1 MGTSLE
7 NDAPSSNA
15 PRSAIALCCA
25 NLRPGGVQRMTL
37 LIAECLLRRG
47 WPVDLLLA
55 ENEGQISLPEDPGLR
70 ILPLAQSST
79 LAGRGAVVLADP
91 RGLPVNLRP
100 LVLPVNGFP
109 TLRILPALAR
119 YLRDER
125 PRAVFAP
132 MPDFVFSTTLAR
144 RLAGSD
150 TRIVASF
157 RSHLTGGLSAKNKAR
172 GRTFLPAL
180 RRALGQVS
188 AIHAVSH
195 AVADDL
201 AETCALDRQAV
212 HVFHSPTLSG
222 DVEALAAAPVEHP
235 WLAPE
240 REVPVVVAVGRI
252 SPQKDYET
260 LFHALALARQ
270 ERPLRLIVV
279 GDDSPLAN
287 ADGRSKKITRA
298 VNLLEEL
305 ELENAIDFVGYQEN
319 PLAWIAKADVFALSS
334 RFEGLPN
341 VVIEA
346 LACGRSVVATDAPGG
361 TAEIL
366 EGGRYGHLV
375 AVGDAQA
382 LARALLDAVE
392 MPADPATQKARAA
405 DFGWEASLAAYE
417 ALLTGEAQAEADV
430 PRRLRGDAPQHGG
443 GMVKAANK

>member
-1 MGTSLE
+1 MTSTRDIGAE
-7 NDAPSSNA
+7 RRP
-15 PRSAIALCCA
+15 IALCCA
-25 NLRPGGVQRMTL
+25 NLKPGGVQRMTL

-47 WPVDLLLA
+47 WPVDLLVA
-55 ENEGQISLPEDPGLR
+55 DNEGQLTPPEHEGLR
-70 ILPLAQSST
+70 IVPLAQSSA
-79 LAGRGAVVLADP
+79 LAGRAAVLSADP
-91 RGLPVNLRP
+91 GGLPVNLRP

-109 TLRILPALAR
+109 TLRNLPALAR
-119 YLRDER
+119 YLRAER

-132 MPDFVFSTTLAR
+132 MPDFIFSTTLAKR
-144 RLAGSD
+144 MARSD
-150 TRIVASF
+150 TQIVASF

-188 AIHAVSH
+188 GVHAVSH

-201 AETCALDRQAV
+201 AQTCGLDRRAIQ
-212 HVFHSPTLSG
+212 VFHSPTLNG
-222 DVEALAAAPVEHP
+222 DVEALAAASVEHP

-260 LFHALALARQ
+260 LFRALAIARQ
-270 ERPLRLIVV
+270 ERPLRLVVV

-287 ADGRSKKITRA
+287 ANGRSKKITRA
-298 VNLLEEL
+298 VNLLKEL
-305 ELENAIDFVGYQEN
+305 ELEEAIDFVGYQEN

-366 EGGRYGHLV
+366 QDGRYGHL
-375 AVGDAQA
+375 APVGDAPA
-382 LARALLDAVE
+382 LARALLRAVE
-392 MPADPATQKARAA
+392 APADPEVQKARAA
-405 DFGWEASLAAYE
+405 DFDWQSSLAAYE
-417 ALLTGEAQAEADV
+417 RLLTGEAGALRGPPAEATS
-430 PRRLRGDAPQHGG
+430 A
-443 GMVKAANK
+443 

>member
-1 MGTSLE
+1 MGISRKT
-7 NDAPSSNA
+7 DAPPGTASRN
-15 PRSAIALCCA
+15 AIALCCA

-55 ENEGQISLPEDPGLR
+55 EDEGQMSPPEHAGLR
-70 ILPLAQSST
+70 ILPLTQSST
-79 LAGRGAVVLADP
+79 LAGRAAVVAADP
-91 RGLPVNLRP
+91 GGLPVNLRP
-100 LVLPVNGFP
+100 LILPVNGFP

-125 PRAVFAP
+125 PHAVFAP
-132 MPDFVFSTTLAR
+132 MPDFIFSTTLAR
-144 RLAGSD
+144 RLARSD

-188 AIHAVSH
+188 AVHAVSH

-212 HVFHSPTLSG
+212 RVFHSPTLSG

-260 LFHALALARQ
+260 LFRALALARR
-270 ERPLRLIVV
+270 ERPLRLLVV

-298 VNLLEEL
+298 VNLLKDL
-305 ELENAIDFVGYQEN
+305 ELENAIDFVGYQDN

-346 LACGRSVVATDAPGG
+346 LACGRTVVATDAPGG

-366 EGGRYGHLV
+366 EGGTYGHL
-375 AVGDAQA
+375 APVGDADA
-382 LARALLDAVE
+382 LARALLDAVAA
-392 MPADPATQKARAA
+392 PADPATQKRRAA

-417 ALLTGEAQAEADV
+417 ALLAGQAEAEGEADT
-430 PRRLRGDAPQHGG
+430 PRRFRENGLSSMSLGL
-443 GMVKAANK
+443 

>member
-1 MGTSLE
+1 MGTSRKT
-7 NDAPSSNA
+7 DAPPGSAS
-15 PRSAIALCCA
+15 RSAIALCCA

-55 ENEGQISLPEDPGLR
+55 ENEGQLSPPQHDGLR
-70 ILPLAQSST
+70 IVPLEQSAT
-79 LAGRGAVVLADP
+79 PIGRAAVAAADP
-91 RGLPVNLRP
+91 AGLAVNLRP

-109 TLRILPALAR
+109 TLRILPDLAR
-119 YLRDER
+119 YLRAER

-132 MPDFVFSTTLAR
+132 MPDFIFSTTLAKR
-144 RLAGSD
+144 MSRSD

-180 RRALGQVS
+180 RRALGQV
-188 AIHAVSH
+188 AAVHAVSH

-201 AETCALDRQAV
+201 AETCDLDRQAIE
-212 HVFHSPTLSG
+212 VFHSPTLSG
-222 DVEALAAAPVEHP
+222 DVEALAAAPVEHS

-260 LFHALALARQ
+260 LFRALALARR
-270 ERPLRLIVV
+270 ERPLRLLVV

-298 VNLLEEL
+298 VNLLKEL
-305 ELENAIDFVGYQEN
+305 ELEDAIDFVGYQEN
-319 PLAWIAKADVFALSS
+319 PLAWIARADVFALSS

-366 EGGRYGHLV
+366 EGGRYGHL
-375 AVGDAQA
+375 APVGDAEA
-382 LARALLDAVE
+382 MGRALLEAV
-392 MPADPATQKARAA
+392 AA
-405 DFGWEASLAAYE
+405 
-417 ALLTGEAQAEADV
+417 
-430 PRRLRGDAPQHGG
+430 P
-443 GMVKAANK
+443 

>member
-1 MGTSLE
+1 MAKSQSNFTPKQT
-7 NDAPSSNA
+7 APHHTF
-15 PRSAIALCCA
+15 PRRAIALCCA
-25 NLRPGGVQRMTL
+25 NLKPGGVQRMTL
-37 LIAECLLRRG
+37 LIADCLLQRG
-47 WPVDLLLA
+47 WSVDLVLA
-55 ENEGQISLPEDPGLR
+55 EDDGQLRPPEHPGLR
-70 ILPLAQSST
+70 VVPLAESNA
-79 LAGRGAVVLADP
+79 LAARAAVAIADP
-91 RGLPVNLRP
+91 AGLPVNLRP

-119 YLRDER
+119 YLREEQ

-188 AIHAVSH
+188 AVHAVSH

-201 AETCALDRQAV
+201 AQTCKLDRQAIQ
-212 HVFHSPTLSG
+212 VFHSPTLSG
-222 DVEALAAAPVEHP
+222 DVEQLAAAPVEHP
-235 WLAPE
+235 WLGPD

-260 LFHALALARQ
+260 LFRALALARQ
-270 ERPLRLIVV
+270 TRPLRLLVV

-298 VNLLEEL
+298 VGLLQEL
-305 ELENAIDFVGYQEN
+305 ELEQAIDFVGYQEN
-319 PLAWIAKADVFALSS
+319 PLAWIARADVFALSS

-375 AVGDAQA
+375 PVGDAQA
-382 LARALLDAVE
+382 LAQALLRAVE
-392 MPADPATQKARAA
+392 APADPEVQKARAA
-405 DFGWEASLAAYE
+405 DFGWEVSLAAYE
-417 ALLTGEAQAEADV
+417 RLLTGEAGEMASASPILTKDTI
-430 PRRLRGDAPQHGG
+430 PSSA
-443 GMVKAANK
+443 